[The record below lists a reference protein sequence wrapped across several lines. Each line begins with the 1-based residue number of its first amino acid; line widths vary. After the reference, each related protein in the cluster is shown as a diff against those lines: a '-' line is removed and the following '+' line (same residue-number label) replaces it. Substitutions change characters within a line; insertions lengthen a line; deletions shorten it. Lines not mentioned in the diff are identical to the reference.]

1 MPQLFSRRAN
11 IIAVMTVALL
21 VVLMAALAGSFVALG
36 RSSWVTGIGATR
48 RQPIPFSHE
57 LHVSENGIDC
67 RYCHLSVETAAF
79 AGIPSTRTCMNCH
92 TQIATASQALE
103 PLRASA
109 TAGVPLRWTRV
120 HDLPD
125 FAYFD
130 HSIHVRKGVG
140 CSTCHGRIDEMPL
153 VRQQAS
159 LQMDWCLDCHRHP
172 ERHVRPRSAVFQM
185 DYRAP
190 ANQLELGRQLVE
202 EYEIERLTD
211 CTTCHR

>member
-1 MPQLFSRRAN
+1 MPQLFPRRAN
-11 IIAVMTVALL
+11 AITLISIVLIVLGTAGLIAAVMALDRL
-21 VVLMAALAGSFVALG
+21 
-36 RSSWVTGIGATR
+36 SWMTGIGATR

-57 LHVSENGIDC
+57 LHVSGNGIDC
-67 RYCHLSVETAAF
+67 RYCHLSVETSAF

-92 TQIATASQALE
+92 TQIATTSQALE

-109 TAGVPLRWTRV
+109 TMGIPLQWTRV
-120 HDLPD
+120 YDLPD

-140 CSTCHGRIDEMPL
+140 CSTCHGRIDQMPL

-159 LQMDWCLDCHRHP
+159 LQMNWCLDCHRHP
-172 ERHVRPRSAVFQM
+172 ERYVRPRSAIFQM
-185 DYRAP
+185 DYRP
-190 ANQLELGRQLVE
+190 PSNQLELGRKLVE
-202 EYEIERLTD
+202 QYQVQRLSD

>member
-1 MPQLFSRRAN
+1 MPQLFPRRVN
-11 IIAVMTVALL
+11 TIVMVSIVLL
-21 VVLMAALAGSFVALG
+21 VVLMAGLIGLMVALD
-36 RSSWVTGIGATR
+36 RSSWVTRVGATR
-48 RQPIPFSHE
+48 QQPIPFSHE
-57 LHVSENGIDC
+57 LHVSGNGIDC

-92 TQIATASQALE
+92 TQIATSSQALE

-109 TAGVPLRWTRV
+109 TSGTPLQWTRV

-130 HSIHVRKGVG
+130 HSIHVKKGVG
-140 CSTCHGRIDEMPL
+140 CSTCHGRIDQMP
-153 VRQQAS
+153 VVQQEAS

-172 ERHVRPRSAVFQM
+172 ERYVRPRSEVFLM
-185 DYRAP
+185 NYRVP
-190 ANQLELGRQLVE
+190 TNQLELGRRLVDA
-202 EYEIERLTD
+202 YKIQRLSD